1 MKWEKLESARMLR
14 VGKEAAA
21 SIDEADKRMSF
32 DDEWVQGML
41 IRISSK

>member
-1 MKWEKLESARMLR
+1 MKWERVESARLIR
-14 VGKEAAA
+14 VGKEAVA
-21 SIDEADKRMSF
+21 SIDEADKCMSF